1 MKKIIALTIMLFALF
16 SCESPEEKQKLL
28 DAKIKQQ
35 KIIEAEQSEERKI
48 LEKQRI
54 KAKILRNKAEQK
66 ARRAQDELLGNS
78 LIEQTALLNKQ
89 AFDVLNSKPS
99 STWILWEHDLL
110 SDDSLTKFVNN
121 KTSFTDIKYV
131 PKNLIKLEWE
141 YIEDTKWNSTLR
153 QEALSAL
160 DNLAQNFYLE
170 FTRHLKVVSAYRSYE
185 YQKGIKDRWC
195 EDSLCA
201 KAWYSEHQTG
211 LAVDLWEA
219 SEEQRF
225 QSDETLSSYFEW
237 MNKEA
242 YKYWFTNTYQKGI
255 EIDGYEIEPWHW
267 RYVWEELA
275 LILHEYKIT
284 FTEYTLSPE
293 SY

>member
-1 MKKIIALTIMLFALF
+1 MKKTLVLSIILLSLF
-16 SCESPEEKQKLL
+16 SCESPQEKQKLL
-28 DAKIKQQ
+28 DAKIQKQYLAD
-35 KIIEAEQSEERKI
+35 IEQAKERKI
-48 LEKQRI
+48 LEKQRL

-66 ARRAQDELLGNS
+66 AKRAQDELLGDS

-89 AFDVLNSKPS
+89 ALDVLNAKT
-99 STWILWEHDLL
+99 STTWVLWEHDLL

-121 KTSFTDIKYV
+121 KTSFTDMKYV

-141 YIEDTKWNSTLR
+141 YIEDIKWNWALR

-170 FTRHLKVVSAYRSYE
+170 FTNSLKVVSSYRSYE
-185 YQKGIKDRWC
+185 YQKGIKARWC

-219 SEEQRF
+219 SDQQRF
-225 QSDETLSSYFEW
+225 QSDERLGSYFEW
-237 MNKEA
+237 MEEEA
-242 YKYWFTNTYQKGI
+242 YKFWFTNTYQKGVGV
-255 EIDGYEIEPWHW
+255 DGYDIEPWHW

-284 FTEYTLSPE
+284 FAEYSLSPE